1 MGEAVAGTGAGSLP
15 ARGGARAGGG
25 AASARALKQPQPSPP
40 QVWKPSYS
48 PWLIAASVMLATF
61 MEVLDTSVA
70 NVALPHIAGNLSAT
84 PEEATWVLTSYLVSN
99 AIILPATNW
108 LSRYF
113 GRKRFL
119 VVCIIIFTLSSIL
132 CGAAASLGM
141 IIVARIIQGAG
152 GGALQPI
159 AQAVLMESFPPEKR
173 GSAMAVFGMGVVV
186 APIVGPTL
194 GGWITDNYSWRW
206 IFYINVPIGIIAVL
220 MANAFIEDPPYIKNQ
235 KPGRI
240 DYIGFGLMAVGL
252 SALQL
257 VLDKGQEEDWFSSN
271 FILWTAVFAVAT
283 LVAFV
288 VWELRSKEPIVNL
301 RVLGNRNFAVGTL
314 LMTMVGVVLYG
325 TIALL
330 PLFLQT
336 LLGYPA
342 VQSGLAVS
350 PRGIGSI
357 LSMVLIGRLV
367 GKIDGRWLIIF
378 GFSVLAYSTYMFS
391 DINLQISMGSIV
403 VPSIISGAAMG
414 FVFVPLTT
422 MAMGTLPNEQMGN
435 AAGVFN
441 LMRNTGGGVGIAAVA
456 TLLSRGVQTH
466 MVDLGAHINPY
477 NPIVQQRMQQIQGA
491 MTARSG
497 SSVTGAQQAT
507 GAVYGMLV
515 RQATVLSYISVF
527 RLLAFIC
534 CLCIPA
540 TLLFKRVRARKGKGK
555 GPDVPMH

>member
-1 MGEAVAGTGAGSLP
+1 VSDAVAGGGRGGGRAP
-15 ARGGARAGGG
+15 ARPGGG
-25 AASARALKQPQPSPP
+25 AQAAPPPAPQPTGVTPAHAA
-40 QVWKPSYS
+40 WTPSYN
-48 PWLIAASVMLATF
+48 PWIIAASVMLATF

-84 PEEATWVLTSYLVSN
+84 SEEATWVLTSYLVSN

-108 LSRYF
+108 LSRFF

-119 VVCIIIFTLSSIL
+119 IACIIIFTLSSAM
-132 CGAAASLGM
+132 CGAATTLGM
-141 IIVARIIQGAG
+141 LIVARILQGAG

-159 AQAVLMESFPPEKR
+159 AQSVLMESFPPEKR

-206 IFYINVPIGIIAVL
+206 IFYINVPIGILAIM

-235 KPGRI
+235 KPGRV

-257 VLDKGQEEDWFSSN
+257 VLDKGQEEDWFASS
-271 FILWTAVFAVAT
+271 FILLTAVFAVLT

-301 RVLGNRNFAVGTL
+301 RILANRNFAVGTL
-314 LMTMVGVVLYG
+314 LMTMVGIVLYG

-336 LLGYPA
+336 MLGYPA
-342 VQSGLAVS
+342 VQSGMAVS
-350 PRGIGSI
+350 PRGLGSI
-357 LSMVLIGRLV
+357 CSMVIIGRLV
-367 GKIDGRWLIIF
+367 GKIDSRWLIIL
-378 GFSVLAYSTYMFS
+378 GFSVLAYSTWMFGN
-391 DINLQISMGSIV
+391 INLQISMGSIV
-403 VPSIISGAAMG
+403 WPSIISGAAMG

-422 MAMGTLPNEQMGN
+422 MAMGTLPNDQMGN

-441 LMRNTGGGVGIAAVA
+441 LMRNTGGSIGISAVMTMLA
-456 TLLSRGVQTH
+456 RGAQTH
-466 MVDLGAHINPY
+466 MVTLGSNVNPY
-477 NPIVQQRMQQIQGA
+477 NPVVQQRMGQMAGA
-491 MTARSG
+491 LGSRSG
-497 SSVTGAQQAT
+497 SLAAGRQQAL
-507 GAVYGMLV
+507 GAMYGTVV
-515 RQATVLSYISVF
+515 RQSMVLSYIDKF
-527 RLLAFIC
+527 RMLALMCLLC
-534 CLCIPA
+534 VPA
-540 TLLFKRVRARKGKGK
+540 TLLFKRVRARKGA
-555 GPDVPMH
+555 PVAVH